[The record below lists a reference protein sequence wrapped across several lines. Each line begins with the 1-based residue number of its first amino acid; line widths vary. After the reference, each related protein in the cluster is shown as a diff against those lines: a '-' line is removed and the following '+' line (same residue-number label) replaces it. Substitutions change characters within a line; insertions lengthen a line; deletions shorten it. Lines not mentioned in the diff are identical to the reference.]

1 MRKIDE
7 SERPMPEIDL
17 AKVCFIIEK
26 SREYL
31 GEDVGVEADNSNPA
45 DDDEHVMLTDTAGR
59 SIRRELIEFIKD
71 LDVDEAAAVVALAWI
86 GRDDMQPEE
95 WKIAVA
101 QAKERAEGPTWK
113 YLLEMELLP
122 DYLEDALSAFGRS
135 CEGLGRRTRAELP
148 GRESTDAISCQKQ
161 KSVLYMFLF
170 DPLANLRRQALGG
183 ETETR
188 RLARGELAARRKREK
203 FFI

>member
-26 SREYL
+26 SREYV
-31 GEDVGVEADNSNPA
+31 GEEVGAEADDSNPA
-45 DDDEHVMLTDTAGR
+45 DDDERVMLTEAAGP
-59 SIRRELIEFIKD
+59 SIRRELIEFIRD

-86 GRDDMQPEE
+86 GRDDFQPEE

-113 YLLEMELLP
+113 YLWRWSFCRTISRMHSP
-122 DYLEDALSAFGRS
+122 PSAVPARAS
-135 CEGLGRRTRAELP
+135 DPRTRDDSATAAMRL
-148 GRESTDAISCQKQ
+148 D
-161 KSVLYMFLF
+161 F
-170 DPLANLRRQALGG
+170 DANLFA
-183 ETETR
+183 
-188 RLARGELAARRKREK
+188 KK
-203 FFI
+203 

>member
-1 MRKIDE
+1 MRKIDLT
-7 SERPMPEIDL
+7 ERPMLEINP

-31 GEDVGVEADNSNPA
+31 GEDVGIDPDASNPT
-45 DDDEHVMLTDTAGR
+45 DDQERIMLTDAAGR

-71 LDVDEAAAVVALAWI
+71 LDVDEAAALVALAWI
-86 GRDDMQPEE
+86 GRGDLQPEE
-95 WKIAVA
+95 WKIAVV

-135 CEGLGRRTRAELP
+135 CEGLGSADE
-148 GRESTDAISCQKQ
+148 G
-161 KSVLYMFLF
+161 
-170 DPLANLRRQALGG
+170 
-183 ETETR
+183 
-188 RLARGELAARRKREK
+188 
-203 FFI
+203 